1 MTKTNKL
8 LLCALSCGLVSF
20 IGNVSAA
27 EDTVLFKVHD
37 IVPVKNADGNV
48 VSCDIGATFYNR
60 TANEIKNASLNLVWT
75 DEVIGEAINQ
85 EERSAKEAQRANRRN
100 TPRYNTASY
109 TDKSIVLKLR
119 LPPLKSYQQITLK
132 SKVNTN
138 RCFLLLNDMEID
150 VLNCGNSSG
159 DKNTKSPSFVQS
171 NCDGLFTYI
180 SPASPEYYNDFQ
192 AISVAEQTAQ
202 EDTLLQSKKDALNSA
217 YQDALKQL
225 DEVNKTL
232 DGTVE

>member
-48 VSCDIGATFYNR
+48 VSFDIGATFYNR

>member
-180 SPASPEYYNDFQ
+180 SPASPEYYYDFQ

>member
-37 IVPVKNADGNV
+37 IVPVKNSDGNV

>member
-100 TPRYNTASY
+100 IPRYNTASY